1 MFRDAIFLI
10 IGGVAS
16 GFFSWLFTHV
26 YYKKSL
32 TGQERTAESQIKA
45 LTAALETQNS
55 GNSALLKQ
63 RRIEECMVE
72 YKRAGTPVRVIDTYT
87 DLTNEEKADL
97 FDTVLLRAKGRPAKN
112 NKYREK

>member
-1 MFRDAIFLI
+1 MLRDIIFLI
-10 IGGVAS
+10 IGAVAS
-16 GFFSWLFTHV
+16 GFFSWLFTHI
-26 YYKKSL
+26 YYRKSL
-32 TGQERTAESQIKA
+32 GGQERTAESQIKA
-45 LTAALETQNS
+45 LTSALETQNS

-63 RRIEECMVE
+63 KRIEECTAE

-97 FDTVLLRAKGRPAKN
+97 LDTVSLRAKGRPAKN